1 MKKDSQNIEA
11 IKFLIYC
18 LADDDLIIGHRNSEW
33 IGLGPVLEE
42 DIAFGSMAQDCLGH
56 SLSYYTLLNEL
67 GEPNPDIMAFNR
79 PLNEFKS
86 CHLVE
91 LPIGDYAFSLVRHF
105 LYDTAK
111 SIKLKSLTSS
121 SFEPLRL
128 LAQRISREHK
138 YHSMHGITWVQQLGN
153 GNEDSRN
160 RMQNAL
166 NELFPAAFG
175 LFENHPFS
183 QILQDEKVISHED
196 VLFNEW
202 LEYISPLIQQSNLK
216 LIENAEE
223 DKIKYLGGR
232 KGLHSEHLKNLLDEM
247 TIVYKTDPVAVW

>member
-1 MKKDSQNIEA
+1 MKKEEKNLEA
-11 IKFLIYC
+11 IKFLLYS

-56 SLSYYTLLNEL
+56 SLSYYTLLNDL
-67 GEPNPDIMAFNR
+67 GEPEPDTMAFNR
-79 PLNEFKS
+79 QVNEFKS

-91 LPIGDYAFSLVRHF
+91 LPIGDYAFSLMRHF

-111 SIKLKSLTSS
+111 TIKLNSLASS
-121 SFEPLRL
+121 SFEPLKL
-128 LAQRISREHK
+128 LAQRIRREHK

-153 GNEDSRN
+153 GNDDSRS

-166 NELFPAAFG
+166 NEIFPAAFG
-175 LFENHPFS
+175 IFEHHPFS
-183 QILQDEKVISHED
+183 QTLHDENIITHED
-196 VLFNEW
+196 KLLNEW

-216 LIENAEE
+216 LGNISE
-223 DKIKYLGGR
+223 DEKVKFLGGR
-232 KGLHSEHLKNLLDEM
+232 KGFHSEHLKDLLDEM
-247 TIVYKTDPVAVW
+247 TIVFKTDPVAVW